1 MSLFTDTRS
10 ELSLDSVRDRLA
22 TALRDA
28 FRNDEKT
35 LIEALPAMG
44 KSYGVVEWAEDT
56 GRPLTV
62 FTARSELYGQYE
74 DWCVDRGLS
83 HRTLPAFHRECGT
96 IDHERESPP
105 AKDSIEAEVREVYAS
120 GISGAQLHRDAERY
134 FGERLPSQHDGRCPY
149 MESRDFSPENYD
161 VLIGHYLQAHNRD
174 YLEDRYVAFD
184 EFPGDAYF
192 FTPTHN
198 EATRA
203 IRNYLNAE
211 ERLPFKNWKDLIRRR
226 NNDEHEDAVREWKDD
241 LGFYSHRDTRVQLQ
255 RKPGFH
261 AHAPLLTHA
270 GLEFE
275 LLDNEW
281 EYANLGSGRKA
292 VRSPEDEWTV
302 LIPPPLYAAE
312 SVVALDG
319 TPTLTKWR
327 LVLGGDYIVHEPVLN
342 SDREK
347 REYLRD
353 VLGLEIIQTDGGAK
367 PYQSGNNVNVRSDG
381 ALLENI
387 HSREGHRPSVITSKQ
402 AKEQYESTEVDG
414 HIEVAEHYGNLKGSN
429 EFEETRLGVVIGSPH
444 PPEGEAVQRWG
455 ALNGDAVER
464 KTDDEGRIT
473 KGVDLDFGPLG
484 NALFR
489 DVAEYEVLQAV
500 MRFGRTESDGK
511 HGARVYVHTSR
522 LPRWV
527 EADERVDVTTWSKG
541 MQEVVEALR
550 SSEKWPD
557 GEWTNGEIAES
568 VSVTTRQ
575 VGELM
580 KELDEEGYV
589 THRRGGRGNAYHWS
603 NERLE
608 DFSVF
613 GRIE

>member
-1 MSLFTDTRS
+1 MSLSTTTSKLTLDT
-10 ELSLDSVRDRLA
+10 VRDRLDA
-22 TALRDA
+22 TFHEAFEQDA
-28 FRNDEKT
+28 NT

-44 KSYGVVEWAEDT
+44 KSYGVVNWADDT
-56 GRPLTV
+56 GRLLTV

-74 DWCVDRGLS
+74 EWCADRDLTY
-83 HRTLPAFHRECGT
+83 RTLPAFHRECAT

-105 AKDSIEAEVREVYAS
+105 ADNSIERTVREVYGS
-120 GISGAQLHRDAERY
+120 GISGAQLHQNAERY
-134 FGERLPSQHDGRCPY
+134 FEERLPCQHDGRCPY
-149 MESRDFSPENYD
+149 MESRDFDPENYD
-161 VLIGHYLQAHNRD
+161 VLIGHYLQAYNRD

-192 FTPTHN
+192 FTPAHN

-211 ERLPFKNWKDLIRRR
+211 ETLPFENWRDLIRRR
-226 NNDEHEDAVREWKDD
+226 HNDEYEDAVREWKDD
-241 LGFYSHRDTRVQLQ
+241 LGFYFHRDTRVQLQ

-270 GLEFE
+270 ALEFE

-281 EYANLGSGRKA
+281 EYATLGSGRKA

-312 SVVALDG
+312 SVVGLDG
-319 TPTLTKWR
+319 TPTLSKWR
-327 LVLGGDYIVHEPVLN
+327 LVLGNTWVSHEPVLK
-342 SDREK
+342 SDRER
-347 REYLRD
+347 REYLRE
-353 VLGLEIIQTDGGAK
+353 VLGLELIQTDAGTK
-367 PYQSGNNVNVRSDG
+367 PYQSGNSVNVSSDG
-381 ALLENI
+381 ALLENV
-387 HSREGHRPSVITSKQ
+387 HEREGSKPSVITSKQ
-402 AKEQYESTEVDG
+402 AKAQYESTDVDE

-429 EFEETRLGVVIGSPH
+429 EFEKTRLGVVIGSPH

-455 ALNGDAVER
+455 ALDGKSVER
-464 KTDDEGRIT
+464 ETDEDGRVL
-473 KGVDLDFGPLG
+473 KGDSLRFTPPG

-489 DVAEYEVLQAV
+489 DVVEYEVLQAV
-500 MRFGRTESDGK
+500 MRFGRTESDGE

-527 EADERVDVTTWSKG
+527 EADERVAVATWSDG

-557 GEWTNGEIAES
+557 GEWTNGEIAER
-568 VSVTTRQ
+568 VSVGKRQ

-580 KELDEEGYV
+580 KELDEEEYI

-603 NERLE
+603 NVRLE
-608 DFSVF
+608 DFSAF

>member
-1 MSLFTDTRS
+1 MSPFSTTP
-10 ELSLDSVRDRLA
+10 ELTLSSVRERLDA
-22 TALRDA
+22 TFHDA
-28 FRNDEKT
+28 FEQREET

-44 KSYGVVEWAEDT
+44 KSYGVVKWADT
-56 GRPLTV
+56 TGHPLTV

-74 DWCVDRGLS
+74 DWCSDRGLAY
-83 HRTLPAFHRECGT
+83 RTLPAFHRECAT

-105 AKDSIEAEVREVYAS
+105 SEDSIEREVHEVYAS
-120 GISGAQLHRDAERY
+120 GISGAQLHRDAKRY
-134 FGERLPSQHDGRCPY
+134 FGGPLPCQQDGRCPY
-149 MESRDFSPENYD
+149 MESREFNPENYD

-192 FTPTHN
+192 FEPTHI
-198 EATRA
+198 EATKA
-203 IRNYLNAE
+203 ISNYLRAE
-211 ERLPFKNWKDLIRRR
+211 EKLPFENWKDLIHRRH
-226 NNDEHEDAVREWKDD
+226 DDKHEGAVREWKDD

-255 RKPGFH
+255 QSPGFH

-270 GLEFE
+270 ALEFK

-281 EYANLGSGRKA
+281 EYAKLGSGRRA
-292 VRSPEDEWTV
+292 VRSPEDEWTI

-327 LVLGGDYIVHEPVLN
+327 LVLGGNWIEHEPVLN

-347 REYLRD
+347 RDYLRD
-353 VLGLEIIQTDGGAK
+353 VLGLKITQTDAGTK
-367 PYQSGNNVNVRSDG
+367 PYQSGDSVNVSSDG
-381 ALLENI
+381 ALLENT
-387 HSREGHRPSVITSKQ
+387 HEREGNRPSVITSRR
-402 AKEQYESTEVDG
+402 AKEQYESTGVYK

-455 ALNGDAVER
+455 ALDGRSVER
-464 KTDDEGRIT
+464 KTDQDGRVL
-473 KGVDLDFGPLG
+473 KGNNLRFTPPG

-489 DVAEYEVLQAV
+489 DVVEYEVLQAV
-500 MRFGRTESDGK
+500 MRFGRTESDGE

-527 EADERVDVTTWSKG
+527 EPDEWVNVTTWSDG

-550 SSEKWPD
+550 GSEKWPD
-557 GEWTNGEIAES
+557 GEWKNGEISER
-568 VSVTTRQ
+568 VSVGKRQ

-603 NERLE
+603 NVRLE
-608 DFSVF
+608 EFTGF